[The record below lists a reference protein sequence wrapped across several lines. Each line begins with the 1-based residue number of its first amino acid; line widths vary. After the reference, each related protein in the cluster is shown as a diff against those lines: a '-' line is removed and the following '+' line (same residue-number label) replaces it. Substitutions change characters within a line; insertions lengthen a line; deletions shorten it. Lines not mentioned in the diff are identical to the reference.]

1 MQFIMTFI
9 WSFLLISMLNYVSG
23 SIANVSFEFLPG
35 VIISLIVSVF
45 VFLVGESFPE
55 GEVAD
60 H

>member
-1 MQFIMTFI
+1 
-9 WSFLLISMLNYVSG
+9 MLNYVSG

-45 VFLVGESFPE
+45 VFLVGESFPK